1 MEIFLQLYD
10 DLDDLGGVIGLLW
23 RRVAGFLLASAAF
36 IATGALCVVVPQV
49 LVAVAGVGLS
59 AALVEAA
66 RQRRTTLLRRV
77 SEE

>member
-1 MEIFLQLYD
+1 
-10 DLDDLGGVIGLLW
+10 
-23 RRVAGFLLASAAF
+23 
-36 IATGALCVVVPQV
+36 
-49 LVAVAGVGLS
+49 VGLS